1 MREKGRITMKALIW
15 TVGILALL
23 AVIIGATIKAAA
35 FLLWVAPILLVIAV
49 LLFILNRSGGRRI
62 PR

>member
-1 MREKGRITMKALIW
+1 MGALIW
-15 TVGILALL
+15 IVGIFAILALIVGGTVK
-23 AVIIGATIKAAA
+23 AVA

-49 LLFILNRSGGRRI
+49 LLFILKRSGGKRI

>member
-1 MREKGRITMKALIW
+1 MRALMW

-23 AVIIGATIKAAA
+23 ALIIGTTIKAVA

>member
-1 MREKGRITMKALIW
+1 MREGQEIMRALIW
-15 TVGILALL
+15 SVGTLALL
-23 AVIIGATIKAAA
+23 ALIIGGTIQAVA

-49 LLFILNRSGGRRI
+49 LLFILSRSGGRRI

>member
-1 MREKGRITMKALIW
+1 MRERPGNHGRIDLDRWHPCLLALIIGGM
-15 TVGILALL
+15 VK
-23 AVIIGATIKAAA
+23 AVA

-49 LLFILNRSGGRRI
+49 LLFILNAPAANGS

>member
-1 MREKGRITMKALIW
+1 MNRLIW
-15 TVGILALL
+15 IVGVLAIAALL
-23 AVIIGATIKAAA
+23 LGGTIEAVA
-35 FLLWVAPILLVIAV
+35 FLLWIAPVLLLIAV

>member
-1 MREKGRITMKALIW
+1 MRGLIW
-15 TVGILALL
+15 TVGILAVL
-23 AVIIGATIKAAA
+23 AVIIGGTIKAVA

-49 LLFILNRSGGRRI
+49 LLFILNRSRGKRI

>member
-1 MREKGRITMKALIW
+1 MRALIW
-15 TVGILALL
+15 TVGTLALL
-23 AVIIGATIKAAA
+23 ALIVGGTIQAVA

-49 LLFILNRSGGRRI
+49 LLFILSRSGGRRI

>member
-1 MREKGRITMKALIW
+1 MRALIW

-23 AVIIGATIKAAA
+23 AFIVGGTIKAVA

>member
-1 MREKGRITMKALIW
+1 MGALIW
-15 TVGILALL
+15 IVGILALL
-23 AVIIGATIKAAA
+23 ALIIGATIKAVA